1 MLDDVY
7 NNKIIEF
14 AANISHVGRLKNPSK
29 SVTKVSR
36 LCGSK
41 VTVDIILSNNIVTEF
56 AHEVKA
62 CALGQASS
70 SIMAKNIIGSTVE
83 ELILV
88 SEQMNKML
96 KENGPA
102 PKGKIIKDAN
112 KFKKSAVKY
121 KLEEGNTYQISY
133 VNASGWASKREIIV
147 KSVDPKFVKAYDSIT
162 HENRTFRKDRI
173 KDSKKI

>member
-1 MLDDVY
+1 MNVNFAMLDDVY

-102 PKGKIIKDAN
+102 PKGKWSDLGYLEPVKDY
-112 KFKKSAVKY
+112 KSRHSSTMLTFEAVN
-121 KLEEGNTYQISY
+121 EAVQNS
-133 VNASGWASKREIIV
+133 
-147 KSVDPKFVKAYDSIT
+147 D
-162 HENRTFRKDRI
+162 
-173 KDSKKI
+173 